1 MEDLVFAI
9 IVFIF
14 GIMIGSFLN
23 VLIYRIPKGE
33 NIAFPASHCQSCLTP
48 LKWYHNIPIFSW
60 LFLRGKCGFCDEK
73 ISIQYPIV
81 ELITGLIAVA
91 LFYKLGLNWQLPIV
105 FIVFS
110 LLFAL
115 VMIDFKYMA
124 VPDNLNYL
132 ALAFALI
139 QPNYLDAIINAL
151 IAGGSIA
158 ILRIVLTKI
167 LKKEA
172 MGEGDIPVIA
182 TMGALLGFPL
192 FFVALFLS
200 ALLAMLPSLLA
211 RDKMVPFVP
220 FLAMGTF
227 IIYIFD
233 TQALELLQWVIY
245 G

>member
-60 LFLRGKCGFCDEK
+60 LFLRGKCGFCGEK
-73 ISIQYPIV
+73 ISIQYPII
-81 ELITGLIAVA
+81 EFITGLIAIA

-158 ILRIVLTKI
+158 ILRIILTKI

-227 IIYIFD
+227 IVYIFD

>member
-1 MEDLVFAI
+1 MDDLVFAI

-23 VLIYRIPKGE
+23 VVIYRIPKGE

-158 ILRIVLTKI
+158 ILRIILTKI

-200 ALLAMLPSLLA
+200 ALLAILPSLLA

-227 IIYIFD
+227 IVYIFD

>member
-48 LKWYHNIPIFSW
+48 LKGYHNIPIFSW
-60 LFLRGKCGFCDEK
+60 LFLGGKCGFCGEK

-81 ELITGLIAVA
+81 ELITGLIAIA

-139 QPNYLDAIINAL
+139 QPNYLDAIINAF

-158 ILRIVLTKI
+158 ILRIILTKI

-227 IIYIFD
+227 IVYIFD

>member
-1 MEDLVFAI
+1 
-9 IVFIF
+9 
-14 GIMIGSFLN
+14 
-23 VLIYRIPKGE
+23 
-33 NIAFPASHCQSCLTP
+33 
-48 LKWYHNIPIFSW
+48 
-60 LFLRGKCGFCDEK
+60 
-73 ISIQYPIV
+73 
-81 ELITGLIAVA
+81 
-91 LFYKLGLNWQLPIV
+91 LGLNWQLPIV

-139 QPNYLDAIINAL
+139 QPNYVDAIINAL